1 MGAMNQSLGRAAS
14 AVNLRAISPASLRKF
29 ELSGNLCIQ
38 VHSKTC
44 KSSKDPGSNECLST
58 IISQGICTP
67 YILFS
72 SSQS

>member
-1 MGAMNQSLGRAAS
+1 MNQSLGRAAG
-14 AVNLRAISPASLRKF
+14 AINLRAVSPASLRKF

-38 VHSKTC
+38 VHSETC
-44 KSSKDPGSNECLST
+44 RSSKDPSSNERLST
-58 IISQGICTP
+58 IISQGICTS